1 MRYRE
6 FAIENSELDEEIS
19 LTQYEPVIT
28 KAIYSSIKDAL
39 IRFAQDYDRTK
50 FHTFDFDREEFNQG
64 YMTKLGN
71 VFTEELKGYITAM
84 LIQQLEDV
92 GIKIEPH
99 LRQVDFPSAKGFN
112 GAAGY
117 NKIELNANLV
127 VKLSEVVY
135 QSLYDLTLSGDFGW
149 EGELLSAFWDS
160 VRYTIKNWNSES
172 KRIRN
177 IEDSIYK
184 IVDVFIHELVHIKQH
199 AKQAKRK
206 GNNDYGGRTEFR
218 SYLDKDK
225 NEYQKLA
232 HKHWTGGDYDSDLLS
247 PEERQRYHQLYYASP
262 AEISAH
268 AHNIVSKI
276 IKNFDFT
283 NTDDYT
289 RADYIENAQ
298 IALRDITIYL
308 DEYLHSRYK
317 DSTDKRTQMVYKRY
331 HKLVYQELHARLQQF
346 IKNANFHP

>member
-1 MRYRE
+1 MRSYE
-6 FAIENSELDEEIS
+6 FVIENVELDEEIS

-28 KAIYSSIKDAL
+28 KAIYASIKDAL

-64 YMTKLGN
+64 YMTKFGN
-71 VFTEELKGYITAM
+71 VLTEELKRYITAM

-99 LRQVDFPSAKGFN
+99 LRQVDFPSSKGFS

-117 NKIELNANLV
+117 NKIKLNDKLV

-135 QSLYDLTLSGDFGW
+135 QSLYDLTLSGNFGG

-177 IEDSIYK
+177 IEDTIYE

-199 AKQAKRK
+199 AKQVNRK
-206 GNNDYGGRTEFR
+206 GNDNNRGRTEFR
-218 SYLDKDK
+218 SYLDKKK
-225 NEYQKLA
+225 NEYSKLA
-232 HKHWTGGDYDSDLLS
+232 SKKWTGADYDSDLLS
-247 PEERQRYHQLYYASP
+247 PEEQQRYHQLYYASP
-262 AEISAH
+262 AEIPAH
-268 AHNIVSKI
+268 AHNIVAKI
-276 IKNFDFT
+276 IKNFDFA
-283 NTDDYT
+283 NTDDYS

-298 IALRDITIYL
+298 TALRDITIYL

-317 DSTDKRTQMVYKRY
+317 GSTDKRTQLVYKRY
-331 HKLVYQELHARLQQF
+331 HKLVYQELYTRLQQF

>member
-6 FAIENSELDEEIS
+6 FVIEQELDEEIS

-39 IRFAQDYDRTK
+39 IRFAQDYSVAK
-50 FHTFDFDREEFNQG
+50 FHSDPREREEFNQG

-127 VKLSEVVY
+127 VKLSKAVY
-135 QSLYDLTLSGDFGW
+135 EYLYEITLNGDFGG

-160 VRYTIKNWNSES
+160 VRYTIKNWDSKS

-177 IEDSIYK
+177 IEDPIYE

-218 SYLDKDK
+218 SYLDKKK
-225 NEYQKLA
+225 NEYSKLA
-232 HKHWTGGDYDSDLLS
+232 HKHWTGTDYDSDLLS

-262 AEISAH
+262 AEMSAH
-268 AHNIVSKI
+268 AHNIVLKI

-331 HKLVYQELHARLQQF
+331 HKLVYQELYARLQQY
-346 IKNANFHP
+346 IKSANFHP

>member
-1 MRYRE
+1 MRSYE
-6 FAIENSELDEEIS
+6 FVIENVELDEEIS

-28 KAIYSSIKDAL
+28 KAIYASIKDAL
-39 IRFAQDYDRTK
+39 IRFAQDYSVAK
-50 FHTFDFDREEFNQG
+50 FHSDPKEREEFNQG
-64 YMTKLGN
+64 YMTKFGN
-71 VFTEELKGYITAM
+71 VLTQELNTYITAM

-99 LRQVDFPSAKGFN
+99 LKQVDFPSAKGFN

-117 NKIELNANLV
+117 NKIELNAKLV
-127 VKLSEVVY
+127 VELSKVVY
-135 QSLYDLTLSGDFGW
+135 EFLYDLTLSGDFGG
-149 EGELLSAFWDS
+149 EGHLLSAFWDS
-160 VRYTIKNWNSES
+160 VRYIIKNWNSES

-177 IEDSIYK
+177 IEDPIYK

-199 AKQAKRK
+199 ANQAKRK
-206 GNNDYGGRTEFR
+206 GNTDDYGRTEFR

-232 HKHWTGGDYDSDLLS
+232 SKHWTGRDYDSDLIS
-247 PEERQRYHQLYYASP
+247 PEEQQRYRQLYYASP

-268 AHNIVSKI
+268 AHNIVAKI
-276 IKNFDFT
+276 IKDFDFA
-283 NTDDYT
+283 NTDDFT

-298 IALRDITIYL
+298 IALRDITMYL

-317 DSTDKRTQMVYKRY
+317 GSTDKRTQLVYKRY
-331 HKLVYQELHARLQQF
+331 HKLVYQELYTRLQQF

>member
-1 MRYRE
+1 MRYSE
-6 FAIENSELDEEIS
+6 FVIENFQLDEEIS

-28 KAIYSSIKDAL
+28 KAIYASIKDAL

-71 VFTEELKGYITAM
+71 VFTEELKQYITAM

-99 LRQVDFPSAKGFN
+99 LRQVDFPSSKGSQ
-112 GAAGY
+112 GSAGY
-117 NKIELNANLV
+117 NKIKLNANLV
-127 VKLSEVVY
+127 VELSKVVY
-135 QSLYDLTLSGDFGW
+135 QSLYDLTLSGNFGG

-218 SYLDKDK
+218 SYLDKKKDEFS
-225 NEYQKLA
+225 NLA
-232 HKHWTGGDYDSDLLS
+232 NKHWTGGDYDSDLLS
-247 PEERQRYHQLYYASP
+247 PEEKQRYHQLYYASP

-268 AHNIVSKI
+268 AHNIASKI
-276 IKNFDFT
+276 IKSFDFA

-289 RADYIENAQ
+289 RANYIENAQ
-298 IALRDITIYL
+298 IALRDITSYL
-308 DEYLHSRYK
+308 DEYLHSRFK
-317 DSTDKRTQMVYKRY
+317 GSTDKRTQMVYKRY
-331 HKLVYQELHARLQQF
+331 HKLVYQELYARLQQY
-346 IKNANFHP
+346 IKSANFHP